1 LKAKKNI
8 LVFADWYLPAYK
20 AGGPVKSIAALA
32 FYLKGEFNF
41 YIITGNKDLFSS
53 ESHKGIKS
61 NEWNVLP
68 NGEQVFYF
76 SDDFISFKNLR
87 AVAEKIAYDC
97 VYLNSFFS
105 KQFTIYPLL
114 LKKLNVIKTPIVLAP
129 RGMLGSGALSLK
141 SGKKNMFIKLAKAT
155 GLYKH
160 IIWHATS
167 VQEENEIKQLFTHH
181 IKTISNLILPPTKN
195 RTDYNKE
202 ANEVK
207 ICFVSRIAQ
216 KKNLLFVLQV
226 LQTTNSG
233 KIVFDIYG
241 PAEDEAYYAQCV
253 ELAKKLP
260 SNISVNFKGD
270 LQGNEVEQALKNYHL
285 FFLPTLNENFGHAI
299 VEAMLNGCIPLIS
312 DATPWRNLQTQNIG
326 WDIALVEKE
335 KFAAAINEVLK
346 VEQAEFEQ
354 KSKAVKQYALTN
366 CIDSGAVKAYKSL
379 FNSL

>member
-32 FYLKGEFNF
+32 FYLKNDFNF

-53 ESHKGIKS
+53 ESYKGIKS

-68 NGEQVFYF
+68 NGEHVFYF
-76 SDDFISFKNLR
+76 SDDFISFKSMSAVVKNL
-87 AVAEKIAYDC
+87 EYDC

-114 LKKLNVIKTPIVLAP
+114 LKKLNGIKTPVVLAP

-167 VQEENEIKQLFTHH
+167 AQEENEIKQLFTHH

-195 RTDYNKE
+195 RTNYSKE
-202 ANEVK
+202 INELK

-216 KKNLLFVLQV
+216 KKNLLFALQV
-226 LQTTNSG
+226 LQTINNG
-233 KIVFDIYG
+233 KIIFNIYG
-241 PAEDEAYYAQCV
+241 PAEDATYYTQCV

-260 SNISVNFKGD
+260 NNIVINFKGD
-270 LQGNEVEQALKNYHL
+270 LQGDKVENALKNYHL

-312 DATPWRNLQTQNIG
+312 DATPWRNLQAQNIG
-326 WDIALVEKE
+326 WDISLNEKE

-354 KSKAVKQYALTN
+354 KSKVVQQYALTN
-366 CIDSGAVKAYKSL
+366 CIDSGAIEAYKNL